1 MAENGCPRIVIAGGG
16 VAGLEACLA
25 LRSFLGEDELAID
38 LIARDDRFEYRPLS
52 VLEPFEDAP
61 AWSMEL
67 ARFARDQDV
76 QLVHDTLAAVDPARQ
91 AATTTHSGE
100 LPYDAL
106 LVAVG
111 TRATTRLRGA
121 VTFRGRRDA
130 EALRAA
136 LDAVDPGARVSV
148 AFAVPFGVFWSL
160 PLYELAVL
168 AAARLHARGARA
180 RVVLASPETAPMEAF
195 GARASAAVG
204 TLLDEHGIEYVGSVR
219 PVAADAGALEL
230 DDGGRIEAST
240 IVALPGATGR
250 RIAGLPQDGAR
261 FVPVD
266 EHGRVRGLDDVYAAG
281 DITTFPL
288 KQGGLAT
295 QQADA
300 AAEAILA
307 GLGMPIV
314 PRPFEPVLRGVL
326 YTDGAPAYLR
336 SAQRGDSSEPRA
348 YSMWWPPSKIAGRH
362 LAPYLTTRAG
372 MPRAPEQRPER
383 EGMSVNVDIARAA
396 AVQG

>member
-1 MAENGCPRIVIAGGG
+1 
-16 VAGLEACLA
+16 
-25 LRSFLGEDELAID
+25 
-38 LIARDDRFEYRPLS
+38 
-52 VLEPFEDAP
+52 
-61 AWSMEL
+61 
-67 ARFARDQDV
+67 
-76 QLVHDTLAAVDPARQ
+76 
-91 AATTTHSGE
+91 
-100 LPYDAL
+100 
-106 LVAVG
+106 
-111 TRATTRLRGA
+111 

-130 EALRAA
+130 EAVRAA
-136 LDAVDPGARVSV
+136 LDAVDPGARVTV

-168 AAARLHARGARA
+168 AAARLRERAARA
-180 RVVLASPETAPMEAF
+180 RVVLASPEAAPLEAF
-195 GARASAAVG
+195 GAPASAAVAA
-204 TLLDEHGIEYVGSVR
+204 LLDEHGIEFVGGVC
-219 PVAADAGALEL
+219 PLAADAGALEL
-230 DDGGRIEAST
+230 DDGSRIEASP
-240 IVALPGATGR
+240 IVALPGAVGR
-250 RIAGLPQDGAR
+250 PIEGLPQDGAG

-266 EHGRVRGLDDVYAAG
+266 KHGRVHGLDDVYAAG

-336 SAQRGDSSEPRA
+336 SAQGGDSSAPRA

-372 MPRAPEQRPER
+372 MARAPEQRPEG
-383 EGMSVNVDIARAA
+383 EGVPVSVDIARAA
-396 AVQG
+396 AVQR

>member
-1 MAENGCPRIVIAGGG
+1 MSENSPPRIVIAGGG

-25 LRSFLGEDELAID
+25 LRSFLAEDELAID

-52 VLEPFEDAP
+52 VLEPFDDAP
-61 AWSMEL
+61 IWNMEL

-76 QLVHDTLAAVDPARQ
+76 QLVHDTLAAVDAANRAART
-91 AATTTHSGE
+91 ARSGD
-100 LPYDAL
+100 LTYDAL

-121 VTFRGRRDA
+121 LTFRGRRDA

-136 LDAVDPGARVSV
+136 IDGVDPGARITV

-168 AAARLHARGARA
+168 AAARLRTRAARA
-180 RVVLASPETAPMEAF
+180 HVMLASPEGAPLEAF
-195 GARASAAVG
+195 GDRASVAVA
-204 TLLDEHGIEYVGSVR
+204 TLLDEHGIEFVGGVR
-219 PVAADAGALEL
+219 PMAADAGALEL
-230 DDGGRIEAST
+230 DDGTRIEAST
-240 IVALPGATGR
+240 IVALPGAVGR
-250 RIAGLPQDGAR
+250 RIAGLAQDGAG

-266 EHGRVRGLDDVYAAG
+266 DHARVRGIDDVYAAG

-326 YTDGAPAYLR
+326 YTDGAPTYLR
-336 SAQRGDSSEPRA
+336 SAHGGTASEPRA

-362 LAPYLTTRAG
+362 LAPYLATRAG
-372 MPRAPEQRPER
+372 MPRAPEQRPEG
-383 EGMSVNVDIARAA
+383 EGVQVSVDIARAA
-396 AVQG
+396 AAQS